1 MGNEVNKKIL
11 ELKNYNVS
19 MLDDL
24 NSLSQ
29 PINNYGIKFLTFRRV
44 YDDGRLI
51 HFANDKDW
59 LLYSF
64 DHQLWQSTSSLK
76 RISKLNA
83 DEQFAHVWLPNAHL
97 TDHVYDAM
105 KRHNLWNGLTLYD
118 KREDYVDLWAFATD
132 QSNTEVMNL
141 YVNELTVIKR
151 FILYLHD
158 KANSLFFPKDVDL
171 SIKVSSEAEVKSA
184 FMSENKNFVL
194 DSFGINKFY
203 FDAERKNYL
212 TKKEFFC
219 LHLISKGLSF
229 KEIARILNISP
240 RTVESHINSIKLK
253 TDANFKNDIL
263 HKCKYLINMYN

>member
-44 YDDGRLI
+44 YDDGRLV

-141 YVNELTVIKR
+141 YVNELSVIKR

-158 KANSLFFPKDVDL
+158 KANSLFFPTSEFIANLAMFASFAAGYLIRPIGAIYFSHIGDRYGRKD
-171 SIKVSSEAEVKSA
+171 A
-184 FMSENKNFVL
+184 FMRTVL
-194 DSFGINKFY
+194 FMMFPTLIITFLPGYEYIGL
-203 FDAERKNYL
+203 AAPIILIKNYM
-212 TKKEFFC
+212 T
-219 LHLISKGLSF
+219 I
-229 KEIARILNISP
+229 
-240 RTVESHINSIKLK
+240 
-253 TDANFKNDIL
+253 
-263 HKCKYLINMYN
+263 